1 MIQSCPICRSK
12 KIEHFIC
19 VRCKADL
26 SLVDTL
32 LQEEQKFLQQCK
44 CALLNE
50 DYTKAQ
56 LLVAKLCQMRPKRF
70 YVLLQRFVDHLV
82 DYGGIAASLNLHSGL
97 CTEFYPPSPYH
108 LANSLRGTV
117 IILGYNTET

>member
-32 LQEEQKFLQQCK
+32 LQEEHNFLQQCK
-44 CALLNE
+44 SALLNE

-56 LLVAKLCQMRPKRF
+56 LLVAKLCQIRSKRF
-70 YVLLQRFVDHLV
+70 YTLLKRFIDHLV
-82 DYGGIAASLNLHSGL
+82 DHDGITGSLNLHSGL
-97 CTEFYPPSPYH
+97 CAEFYAPSPYH

-117 IILGYNTET
+117 IILGYNAET